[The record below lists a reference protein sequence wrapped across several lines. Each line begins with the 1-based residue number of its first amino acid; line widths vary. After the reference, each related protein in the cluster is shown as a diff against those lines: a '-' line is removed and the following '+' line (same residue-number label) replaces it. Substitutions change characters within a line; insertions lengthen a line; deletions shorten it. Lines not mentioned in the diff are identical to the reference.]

1 MTQQEYENKKRECW
15 EEFKRTNL
23 DGEVQWQPVS
33 RYDVFCT
40 AFDRA
45 YALGKQF
52 GNPEQVD
59 IEKAAEKFA
68 DEIRIPTS
76 IPGVMIPLLRDIAK
90 SSYLQGAQDFLGKQF
105 GNSEQLNAEGEEML
119 YADKSKVQKKSLLD
133 KRKSKKAHLAEQFS
147 ITKLRLKLNC
157 SILFTAP
164 SACRMKSRKLL
175 SQKIKS
181 IYRKKL

>member
-90 SSYLQGAQDFLGKQF
+90 SSYLQGAQDFLGKQEKDADIVISGWVCRDKEWDKVLF
-105 GNSEQLNAEGEEML
+105 ESDLYLGMEKPKRVEYCGTWCYMGAHISLNTELFPDLTWDSEPEE
-119 YADKSKVQKKSLLD
+119 VEIII
-133 KRKSKKAHLAEQFS
+133 R
-147 ITKLRLKLNC
+147 
-157 SILFTAP
+157 
-164 SACRMKSRKLL
+164 
-175 SQKIKS
+175 
-181 IYRKKL
+181 RKKNG

>member
-45 YALGKQF
+45 FALGQQF
-52 GNPEQVD
+52 GNSEQVD
-59 IEKAAEKFA
+59 IEKAPEKFA

-90 SSYLQGAQDFLGKQF
+90 SSYLQGAQDFLGKQEKDADTMIHGWVARDSDGSLYVYHCKPERVRYIN
-105 GNSEQLNAEGEEML
+105 GNDGIWMSGTIKELNPALFPDLTWDSEPEE
-119 YADKSKVQKKSLLD
+119 VEIII
-133 KRKSKKAHLAEQFS
+133 R
-147 ITKLRLKLNC
+147 
-157 SILFTAP
+157 
-164 SACRMKSRKLL
+164 
-175 SQKIKS
+175 
-181 IYRKKL
+181 RKKNG